1 MIRKTARYFMKGRL
15 IVWEGGEGSGK
26 TTQVAAIAAWLQST
40 QSQEVLTTREPGGT
54 ALGKHLRNLLL
65 KEEIHTIHDKTELCL
80 YAADRIQHLEEV
92 IKPALAQGKI
102 VLCDRFTASSI
113 AYQSYG
119 RGLDYSLVEQFNQIA
134 TNGLTP
140 DLTIWLNLDVR
151 IGLQRVKLRGESDR
165 FEKAALE
172 FHQRV
177 HQGYQALAI
186 RQPQTFI
193 TIEANQPQ
201 ALVTQAIQQALIKHF
216 KEFDQIQMQSNN

>member
-1 MIRKTARYFMKGRL
+1 MAPVDPISRGFNYERT
-15 IVWEGGEGSGK
+15 GGNRSR
-26 TTQVAAIAAWLQST
+26 QAP
-40 QSQEVLTTREPGGT
+40 QEFTPERGNTYYT
-54 ALGKHLRNLLL
+54 
-65 KEEIHTIHDKTELCL
+65 CL